1 MLQKF
6 PCPICGGEMHELKPP
21 KKLQCYF
28 CGEIGDANLTCEQN
42 HFICETCRL
51 ATAQEIIERIGI
63 SAREADP
70 IEIANKLM
78 VHPAIPVYGIEHH
91 SITAVAL
98 FRAVKNL
105 KGEKVEKKDIKK
117 LLALTQKIPYGSCG
131 FLGVCG
137 AAAGVGAALSAL
149 LKASYMSDR
158 ERTLA
163 MNCASE
169 ANIEIA
175 EEGGPRCC
183 IESVYIALDVAS
195 RAVNQI
201 FGLKMNPKLP
211 IKSCKFPE
219 KAPDC
224 RRERCKFFPVK

>member
-1 MLQKF
+1 
-6 PCPICGGEMHELKPP
+6 MHEVKPP
-21 KKLQCYF
+21 KKLECYF
-28 CGEIGDANLTCEQN
+28 CGEIGEASLTCEEN
-42 HFICETCRL
+42 HFVCETCRL
-51 ATAQEIIERIGI
+51 ATAQEIIEKVGVF
-63 SAREADP
+63 ARDDDP

-78 VHPAIPVYGIEHH
+78 MHPAIPVYGVEHH

-98 FRAVKNL
+98 FKAVKNA
-105 KGEKVEKKDIKK
+105 KGERVEKKDIKK
-117 LLALTQKIPYGSCG
+117 LIALTQKIPYGSCG

-137 AAAGVGAALSAL
+137 AAAGVGAALSLL
-149 LKASYMSDR
+149 LKASYISDR

-183 IESVYIALDVAS
+183 VESVYVALDVGS
-195 RAVNQI
+195 RNANQI
-201 FGLKMNPKLP
+201 FGLKIKPKLP
-211 IKSCKFPE
+211 IKSCKFFE

-224 RRERCKFFPVK
+224 RREKCKFFPVK